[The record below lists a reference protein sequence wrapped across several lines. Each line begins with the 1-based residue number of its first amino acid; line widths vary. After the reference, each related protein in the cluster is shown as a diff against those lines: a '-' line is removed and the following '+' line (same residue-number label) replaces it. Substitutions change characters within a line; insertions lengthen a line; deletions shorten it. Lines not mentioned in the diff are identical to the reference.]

1 MGCGSRA
8 WPHTLNAGIVDSASD
23 AAGAGGCIVAVHTF
37 RAPWVQP
44 RTPRRLQRPLLQRRR
59 RRKYERPR
67 LCRSARRER
76 LADVCLSGRVVQAKP
91 APAPAPAPAAKPA
104 PAAAPAEKPAESK
117 PAPAP
122 EKKAEPA
129 KAAPAPAQNGSDADV
144 EKQVDHFLDSLMA
157 DACKEL

>member
-1 MGCGSRA
+1 MAS
-8 WPHTLNAGIVDSASD
+8 TLNAGIVGSASD
-23 AAGAGGCIVAVHTF
+23 AAGAGVDIVAVRTF
-37 RAPWVQP
+37 RAPFVQP

-59 RRKYERPR
+59 RRKYERPP
-67 LCRSARRER
+67 LCRSARREQ
-76 LADVCLSGRVVQAKP
+76 LADVCRSGLVVQAKP

-129 KAAPAPAQNGSDADV
+129 KAAPAQNGSDADV

>member
-8 WPHTLNAGIVDSASD
+8 WPHTLNAGIVGSASD

-67 LCRSARRER
+67 LCRSARREQ
-76 LADVCLSGRVVQAKP
+76 LADVCLSGRVVQAK
-91 APAPAPAPAAKPA
+91 PAPAPAPAAKPA